1 MHVFAAFL
9 IVERY
14 VLEKMK
20 HDVDLLQREAEAQ

>member
-1 MHVFAAFL
+1 MHILAAFL

-20 HDVDLLQREAEAQ
+20 SELDFLAREVEAQ